1 MSKTISFPSSVLLNC
16 ELVSLALGL
25 QQIASETQ
33 YKRQIDFIKGEVMGL
48 TANET
53 DRVNEADQEKKRKK
67 KWLVLLLLLLLSIL
81 VGVLVFA
88 PQGEDGKPVDSYDH
102 PVMED
107 RGFGE
112 DGQLDMTNAETIRY
126 GVQQKADESMVRFK
140 INTNPVYSNGE
151 VNWMIENTAQ
161 NIGLVQVDVIL
172 DGEVVYESPTLK
184 PNQKVQVGK
193 VDLSHLDQG
202 SYEATAVF
210 NVYDPVTKYKVGNPA
225 VKINLSI
232 NGG

>member
-1 MSKTISFPSSVLLNC
+1 LSAK
-16 ELVSLALGL
+16 
-25 QQIASETQ
+25 
-33 YKRQIDFIKGEVMGL
+33 
-48 TANET
+48 
-53 DRVNEADQEKKRKK
+53 EADLGNNPDQPKKKKRR
-67 KWLVLLLLLLLSIL
+67 WIIALILLLLITLI
-81 VGVLVFA
+81 GVFVFA
-88 PQGEDGKPVDSYDH
+88 PQGTEEQPVGKVD
-102 PVMED
+102 PQQMED

-112 DGQLDMTNAETIRY
+112 DGELDMTNAETMRY

-140 INTNPVYSNGE
+140 INTNPVYKDGK
-151 VNWMIENTAQ
+151 VNWMLENTAQ
-161 NIGLVQVDVIL
+161 NQGFVQVDIIL
-172 DGEVVYESPTLK
+172 DDEVIYESPTLK
-184 PNQKVQVGK
+184 PNQKVQISN